1 MPRVDRI
8 NTSYRGVYYISGN
21 APVIGKKERIYYIR
35 YRKNGRL
42 FEELVGRRFQDA
54 MTPVKAARI
63 RSEIIQGSQPSRKEL
78 RERKKA
84 EKYAQDRL
92 KSQMLDQELESR
104 KLIEEKWLQ
113 FMASATEAF
122 SLFDLKLNL
131 VETNDATLKL
141 LPPGTRK
148 SDLIGKRLLE
158 LAPHM
163 TEGDIYK
170 NYRDVI
176 KTGKPYYVD
185 DLPLPPDFGEDV
197 HLNLR
202 AFKVSDGLGII
213 MRDITKRIKAEKEL
227 RKSEAELKDKTIDL
241 KEFNTALKVLLK
253 RRKEDKSELEK
264 KVLFSVEELTMP
276 YIKEMK
282 NTRLSSRQKTLMD
295 IMESNLKEII
305 SPFSERI
312 SEKISKLTPMEIQ
325 VANLVKQGQATKE
338 IADLLYLSTKTI
350 DCHRE
355 NIRKKIGI
363 KNKKINL
370 RTYLLSST

>member
-8 NTSYRGVYYISGN
+8 NTSYRGVYYIFGN
-21 APVIGKKERIYYIR
+21 APAICKKERIYYIR

-42 FEELVGRRFQDA
+42 FEELVGRQFQDA
-54 MTPVKAARI
+54 MTPVKAAGI

-84 EKYAQDRL
+84 EKHALDRL
-92 KSQMLDQELESR
+92 KNQMLEQELESR

-122 SLFDLKLNL
+122 SLFDSKLNL

-141 LPPGTRK
+141 LPFGTRK
-148 SDLIGKRLLE
+148 ADLIGKRLLE

-170 NYRDVI
+170 NYMDVI

-202 AFKVSDGLGII
+202 AFKVGDGLGII

-227 RKSEAELKDKTIDL
+227 RKSEAELKAKTIDL
-241 KEFNTALKVLLK
+241 EEFNTALKVLLK
-253 RRKEDKSELEK
+253 RREEDKSELEK

-282 NTRLSSRQKTLMD
+282 NTRLSSRQKTFMD

-312 SEKISKLTPMEIQ
+312 SEKISKLTPTEIQ

>member
-8 NTSYRGVYYISGN
+8 NTSYRGVYYISGD
-21 APVIGKKERIYYIR
+21 APAIGKKERIYYIR

-42 FEELVGRRFQDA
+42 FEELVGRQFQDA

-78 RERKKA
+78 REREKA
-84 EKYAQDRL
+84 EKYAHDRL
-92 KSQMLDQELESR
+92 KSQMLEQELESH

-122 SLFDLKLNL
+122 SLFDSKLNL

-148 SDLIGKRLLE
+148 SDLIGKSLLE

-202 AFKVSDGLGII
+202 AFKVGDGLGII

-241 KEFNTALKVLLK
+241 GEFNTALKVLLK
-253 RRKEDKSELEK
+253 RREEDKSELEK

-338 IADLLYLSTKTI
+338 IAGLLYLSTKTI

-355 NIRKKIGI
+355 NSACATFRLKPSRGDMAALI
-363 KNKKINL
+363 
-370 RTYLLSST
+370 

>member
-8 NTSYRGVYYISGN
+8 NTSYRGVYYISGD
-21 APVIGKKERIYYIR
+21 APAIGKKERIYYIR

-42 FEELVGRRFQDA
+42 FEELVGRQFQDA

-84 EKYAQDRL
+84 EKYAHDRL
-92 KSQMLDQELESR
+92 KSQMLEQELESR

-122 SLFDLKLNL
+122 SLFDSKLNL

-148 SDLIGKRLLE
+148 SDLIGKSLLE

-202 AFKVSDGLGII
+202 AFKVGDGLGII

-241 KEFNTALKVLLK
+241 GEFNTALKVLLK
-253 RRKEDKSELEK
+253 RREEDKSELEK

-338 IADLLYLSTKTI
+338 IAGLLYLSTKTI

-363 KNKKINL
+363 KNTKINL
-370 RTYLLSST
+370 RTYLLSSP

>member
-8 NTSYRGVYYISGN
+8 NTSYRGVYYISGDVP
-21 APVIGKKERIYYIR
+21 AIGKKERIYYIR

-84 EKYAQDRL
+84 EKYAHDRL
-92 KSQMLDQELESR
+92 KSQMLEQELESH

-122 SLFDLKLNL
+122 SLFDSKLNL

-148 SDLIGKRLLE
+148 SDLIGKSLLE

-202 AFKVSDGLGII
+202 AFKVGDDLGII

-227 RKSEAELKDKTIDL
+227 RKNEAELKDKTIDL
-241 KEFNTALKVLLK
+241 GEFNTALKVLLK
-253 RRKEDKSELEK
+253 RREEDKSELEK

-312 SEKISKLTPMEIQ
+312 SKKISKLTPMEIQ

-338 IADLLYLSTKTI
+338 IAGLLYLSTKTI

-363 KNKKINL
+363 KNTKINL
-370 RTYLLSST
+370 RTYLLSSP

>member
-8 NTSYRGVYYISGN
+8 NTSYRGVYYISGD
-21 APVIGKKERIYYIR
+21 APAIGKKERIYYIR

-42 FEELVGRRFQDA
+42 FEELVGRQFQDA

-84 EKYAQDRL
+84 EKYAHDRL
-92 KSQMLDQELESR
+92 KSQMLEQELESH

-122 SLFDLKLNL
+122 SLFDSKLNL

-148 SDLIGKRLLE
+148 SDLIGKSLLE

-202 AFKVSDGLGII
+202 AFKVGDGLGII

-241 KEFNTALKVLLK
+241 GEFNTALKVLLK
-253 RRKEDKSELEK
+253 RREEDKSELEK

-338 IADLLYLSTKTI
+338 IAGLLYLSTKTI

-363 KNKKINL
+363 KNTKINL
-370 RTYLLSST
+370 RTYLLSSP